1 MSQEV
6 AEQQQKVSLPVRQL
20 LVVAA
25 EVSSL
30 ASEYEKVANV
40 DAIPQFLADV
50 IQSGDLRV
58 KTIPLPFPTILV
70 NELVD
75 LHAFGILYELGFSR
89 ASTLSMVIDVQT
101 GNVVN
106 LEIPAVIEQYA
117 PHLAVQKQTE

>member
-1 MSQEV
+1 MSQEQEV
-6 AEQQQKVSLPVRQL
+6 AEQRKVSLPVQQL
-20 LVVAA
+20 LIVAA

-75 LHAFGILYELGFSR
+75 LHAFGILYEMGFSR
-89 ASTLSMVIDVQT
+89 SSTLSMVIDVQT
-101 GNVVN
+101 GSVVN
-106 LEIPAVIEQYA
+106 LEIPTAIEQYA
-117 PHLAVQKQTE
+117 PHLAVQK